1 MPRSPAGGF
10 HDLKRM
16 PRRHVLKIK
25 PGGPMKT
32 CRRCGED
39 FEESSGDYSPAQ
51 ELGEMFLDSMG
62 TSGVDDLCPKCM
74 EDLGVANLL
83 GFGE

>member
-16 PRRHVLKIK
+16 PRQTRAKIK

-51 ELGEMFLDSMG
+51 ELGEMFLIAWAHPGLMISARSAWRD
-62 TSGVDDLCPKCM
+62 T
-74 EDLGVANLL
+74 GVANLL